1 MTKKCRELLCEHCG
15 RTWTERALTESA
27 ARSSAS
33 AHGLSSMPLIATA
46 GLESTRPCGPPC
58 ISSMNLAPG
67 AFLSHNSE
75 RHGERC
81 EAFNGLIQDSTE
93 GVRAAWV
100 DRFLD
105 RARARGGAGS
115 GIREHGGACE
125 RGQSTQTLACWES
138 LSSWVHIAAAGYRA
152 SGEIACESSNDKEVS
167 RAAVRALRAY

>member
-15 RTWTERALTESA
+15 RTWTERALTEFA

-115 GIREHGGACE
+115 GMRGRVGGRVREANRLKHWHAGKASALGFILQRRDIVRVE
-125 RGQSTQTLACWES
+125 R
-138 LSSWVHIAAAGYRA
+138 
-152 SGEIACESSNDKEVS
+152 
-167 RAAVRALRAY
+167 